1 MPLFSDHRLTSLK
14 SYQRLS
20 VQVRTAVRTH
30 LFAGVPG
37 PLAALC
43 AGVRHPER
51 SWNAKRV
58 QAVLADY
65 RTEQPKTVH
74 DVVMEMERGDKPA
87 PPARPAPK
95 DAIAEVLKLVL
106 EKPKAV
112 LIPEPIREPLN
123 PRPTVKTTKPCERC
137 KDRLAWFN
145 GVLCGPCAT
154 EPTEP
159 SPAVNAVTAQD
170 VWPINPLDRR
180 GDGLANSERLW
191 REQATAEAEERARL
205 IRELEAR
212 ETAKHWS

>member
-1 MPLFSDHRLTSLK
+1 MPLFSDHRLTSLR

-20 VQVRTAVRTH
+20 VQMRTAVRTH

-95 DAIAEVLKLVL
+95 DASAEVLKLVL
-106 EKPKAV
+106 EKPKPV
-112 LIPEPIREPLN
+112 LIPEPIREPLK
-123 PRPTVKTTKPCERC
+123 PRPAVKTTKPCERC

-154 EPTEP
+154 EPAGPAEP
-159 SPAVNAVTAQD
+159 TPATNAVSPSDIWPRNPRDSGQD
-170 VWPINPLDRR
+170 LLYSQQVWRR
-180 GDGLANSERLW
+180 QEMAD
-191 REQATAEAEERARL
+191 QEERQRL
-205 IRELEAR
+205 IREIEAR
-212 ETAKHWS
+212 QEPR